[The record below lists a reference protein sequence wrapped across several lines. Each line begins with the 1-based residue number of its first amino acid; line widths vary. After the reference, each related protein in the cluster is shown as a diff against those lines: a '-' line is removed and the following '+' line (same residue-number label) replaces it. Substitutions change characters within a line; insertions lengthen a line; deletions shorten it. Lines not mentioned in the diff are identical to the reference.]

1 MKTKIITMLAVI
13 MLVPVCQV
21 QAIDV
26 DFYSDATIQDGDI
39 YDSVRIYDT
48 PPDHTTVDMT
58 GGFVHV
64 LWSYDSSIINMT
76 GGEILTLDAYNT
88 STANISGGN
97 VRSVFTRDHATT
109 NLYDGGSVFSLG
121 AARQS
126 GVVNMTGGITEYLRA
141 GESGIINLYGGTVN
155 IYLNAWDSAKV
166 NIYGYG
172 FNYDPSAG
180 NWNGGQLTGFWL
192 DDTPFIID
200 LAGSGTYSHINLVPE
215 PCSLLLLALGCLFL
229 KRKK

>member
-1 MKTKIITMLAVI
+1 MKTKVITILAAL
-13 MLVPVCQV
+13 MFLPVPQV
-21 QAIDV
+21 QAVLNI
-26 DFYSDATIQDGDI
+26 YSDAVIQEGDY
-39 YDSVRIYDT
+39 YDTVVNVYDT
-48 PPDHTTVDMT
+48 PPDNTTVNMT
-58 GGFVHV
+58 GGFVHNFR
-64 LWSYDSSIINMT
+64 SYDSSVINMT

-97 VRSVFTRDHATT
+97 VHSVFTRDHATT
-109 NLYDGGSVFSLG
+109 NLYDGGIVFSLG

-126 GVVNMTGGITEYLRA
+126 GVVNMKGGITEYLRA

-155 IYLNAWDSAKV
+155 IYLNAWDSATV

-172 FNYDPSAG
+172 FDYDPSAG
-180 NWNGGQLTGFWL
+180 NWNGGQLAGFWL

-215 PCSLLLLALGCLFL
+215 PSSLILFALGALL
-229 KRKK
+229 IRRKK